1 MSRPNPDELT
11 ITWTV
16 DDIHNFSP
24 EHDLTISECRS
35 VLSILHQTYDE
46 YFGINWSV
54 IGKVVKNV
62 VAKRSAPCRLRADM
76 STFNKKSS
84 STPTPMTDADLK
96 AINTLSAWCG
106 L

>member
-1 MSRPNPDELT
+1 MSRPNPDELM

-35 VLSILHQTYDE
+35 VLSILNQTYDE

-62 VAKRSAPCRLRADM
+62 VAKRSALCRLRSDTPTKVA
-76 STFNKKSS
+76 S

-96 AINTLSAWCG
+96 AINTLSAWGG